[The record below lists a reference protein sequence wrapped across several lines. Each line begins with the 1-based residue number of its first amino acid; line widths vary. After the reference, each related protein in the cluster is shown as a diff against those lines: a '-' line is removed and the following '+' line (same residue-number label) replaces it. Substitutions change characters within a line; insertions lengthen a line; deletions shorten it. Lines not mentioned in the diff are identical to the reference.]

1 MGQGCELLT
10 CRQYCNEGVKVPHM
24 SELSAKVR
32 SALDAAVAA
41 IGGSAREGQIEMAE
55 AVANALTDRHHLMVQ
70 AGTGTGKSLAYLI
83 PALVHGRKV
92 LVATATLALQR
103 QLVDRDLPAVVPAL
117 EKVLG
122 RSITFGIYKGVGNYI
137 CLQKMNADEVDPDG
151 ELLLESSYL
160 EKDAKRLI
168 AWAKTP
174 GVSGDRDDA
183 PEIDRRV
190 WAANS
195 LSGRECVGA
204 DACAWGAQCFSAKAK
219 LKAQEADVVVTN
231 HTLLAIEIVDA
242 HPILPECDA
251 VVLDEAHEFM
261 DRTTQAVTEELTAA
275 RVQRAAAMAR
285 KYLPGKVS
293 DTLTSAGDSFDDA
306 MSDYGEQM
314 KSEFG
319 SNGRLDEIPSSLEA
333 PIRRLKEAAT
343 ALVQLIAADD
353 GIVDPDENAERARV
367 RGAVNEIATT
377 AGKLLK
383 MGDEHVLW
391 YEPTFSTLHLAPLS
405 VSQVLRSNLLTR
417 KPVIATSA
425 TLTVGNSFDA
435 MARSIGFLVGADGDE
450 EVGNDQIDP
459 ANVQML
465 DVGSP
470 FDFANQGVLYLP
482 KHLPEPGREGP
493 SQEALDELGELIDA
507 AGCRTL
513 ALFSSWRGVEAADA
527 HLRKVLVDLPISI
540 ITQKR
545 GDAVG
550 PLVERFAKDETSIL
564 LGTISLWQGVD
575 VPGNSCILVAIDRI
589 PFPRPDEPVMSARS
603 SQADASGGS
612 GFMQVSVPRAALLL
626 AQGTGRLIRS
636 IEDRGVVAILDSRIV
651 TKRYGS
657 VLLNSMPP
665 LWRTSDGATVRD
677 SLRRLANSVAE

>member
-1 MGQGCELLT
+1 
-10 CRQYCNEGVKVPHM
+10 M

-32 SALDAAVAA
+32 TALDAAVAA

-293 DTLTSAGDSFDDA
+293 DTLTSAADSFDDA
-306 MSDYGEQM
+306 MSDYGEQV

-319 SNGRLDEIPSSLEA
+319 SNGRLDEIPSSFEA

-343 ALVQLIAADD
+343 ALVQLIGADD

-391 YEPTFSTLHLAPLS
+391 YEPTFSTLYLAPLS

-425 TLTVGNSFDA
+425 TLTVGNNFDA

-507 AGCRTL
+507 AGGRTL